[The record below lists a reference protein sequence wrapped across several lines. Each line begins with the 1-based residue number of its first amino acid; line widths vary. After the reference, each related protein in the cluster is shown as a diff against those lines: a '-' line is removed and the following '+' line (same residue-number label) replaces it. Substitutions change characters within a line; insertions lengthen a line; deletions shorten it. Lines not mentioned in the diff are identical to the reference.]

1 MKFLIA
7 IVLLTS
13 SVYAMKCDFSRPIEV
28 EYLDT
33 EASTN
38 QVFAIGDMDGSRFS
52 LMLDINAKI
61 DNSVVVE
68 FGVDE
73 NSDAVLS
80 QDEVGLSLGWRCGEV
95 FLDDRISNLFE
106 ARTVEAGRHNFK
118 WSFRVPK
125 VGWQEYL
132 TIEDGDFEVLG
143 ESRSGFL
150 MNPSWNLV
158 RIVFRNGSSEDV
170 NISYS
175 RFNIPFVIRLR

>member
-1 MKFLIA
+1 M
-7 IVLLTS
+7 
-13 SVYAMKCDFSRPIEV
+13 
-28 EYLDT
+28 
-33 EASTN
+33 
-38 QVFAIGDMDGSRFS
+38 
-52 LMLDINAKI
+52 
-61 DNSVVVE
+61 
-68 FGVDE
+68 
-73 NSDAVLS
+73 
-80 QDEVGLSLGWRCGEV
+80 
-95 FLDDRISNLFE
+95 FLDDCISNLFE

>member
-52 LMLDINAKI
+52 
-61 DNSVVVE
+61 
-68 FGVDE
+68 
-73 NSDAVLS
+73 
-80 QDEVGLSLGWRCGEV
+80 
-95 FLDDRISNLFE
+95 
-106 ARTVEAGRHNFK
+106 
-118 WSFRVPK
+118 P
-125 VGWQEYL
+125 
-132 TIEDGDFEVLG
+132 
-143 ESRSGFL
+143 
-150 MNPSWNLV
+150 WNLV
-158 RIVFRNGSSEDV
+158 RIVFRNRSSEDA